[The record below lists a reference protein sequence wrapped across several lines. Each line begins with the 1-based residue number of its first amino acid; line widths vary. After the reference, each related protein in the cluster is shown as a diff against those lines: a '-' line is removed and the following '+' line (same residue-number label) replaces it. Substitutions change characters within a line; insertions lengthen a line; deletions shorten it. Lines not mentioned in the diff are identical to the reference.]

1 MEFLNGPVHMFLM
14 LTGFIFIVFFKK
26 FFKKQPVETGCAND
40 YKRLVLYQTYFIL
53 TTLKLSKAP

>member
-1 MEFLNGPVHMFLM
+1 MELS
-14 LTGFIFIVFFKK
+14 IAFKK
-26 FFKKQPVETGCAND
+26 HFKKQPVETGCAND